1 MTKLLG
7 IDVSYHNGTINWS
20 KVKKTGIKYA
30 ILRAG
35 RTSLSSSKSMAKDTK
50 FEEYYKQAKAI
61 GMPVGAYYYSRC
73 ATISEGKKEGEFIV
87 SLLKGKKFEYPIFL
101 DVEDT
106 EVLKKTSK
114 RQLTDAIKACLK
126 EIENAGYYVAI
137 YSGKYI
143 LRDDLIENELT
154 KYDKWIAQYARSC
167 TYNGKHT
174 MWQFGGETNLL
185 RNKKING
192 IPSASTDQNYC
203 YVDYPSIIKKAGLN
217 GFKKATTT
225 TSPINSDVNVKTL
238 QTILNKSYN
247 IKLDVDGSYGPKTQV
262 AIKKHYLKSITKNE
276 HAKWLQQEL
285 KKLGYSINVDGS
297 YGPVTEKIVK
307 KFQKKNKLSQDGLV
321 GLNTHTAIINAL
333 K

>member
-1 MTKLLG
+1 MEKIFG

-20 KVKKTGIKYA
+20 KVKSAGVKYA

-35 RTSLSSSKSMAKDTK
+35 RTSLSSSKTMAKDVK

-73 ATISEGKKEGEFIV
+73 ATVAEGKAEGKFIV
-87 SLLKGKKFEYPIFL
+87 NLLRGKKFEYPVFL

-114 RQLTDAIKACLK
+114 RHLTDAVKAMAK
-126 EIENAGYYVAI
+126 VVEDAGYYVAI

-143 LRDDLIENELT
+143 LRDHLIESELS
-154 KYDKWIAQYARSC
+154 KYDKWIAHYAKEC
-167 TYNGKHT
+167 GYKEKDLM

-203 YVDYPSIIKKAGLN
+203 YVDYPSLIKSKGLN
-217 GFKKATTT
+217 GFTKTVTNEYITNKVPYYVITKGKLNIRKSPTTEADILHT
-225 TSPINSDVNVKTL
+225 VPKGIRYKITKVSKNGKWGYAPYRKGWLS
-238 QTILNKSYN
+238 LNKKYVS
-247 IKLDVDGSYGPKTQV
+247 V
-262 AIKKHYLKSITKNE
+262 
-276 HAKWLQQEL
+276 
-285 KKLGYSINVDGS
+285 
-297 YGPVTEKIVK
+297 EK
-307 KFQKKNKLSQDGLV
+307 
-321 GLNTHTAIINAL
+321 
-333 K
+333 